1 MLGLSR
7 VMSVFRTPH
16 QNMSNLE
23 CSVLS
28 SRDPWTGSFLMH
40 AANSLPMWVS
50 FFCRVTQSFCS
61 TFFEMTI
68 FQQVASKLFKKFK
81 TKDPKGQLCIGVFFL
96 ISSTIFPMRH
106 FVYAIWIPK
115 LNPSDYFIIGR
126 TKFKFLRLIYLK
138 GAQWKNLTA
147 RYPPKLASPC
157 ACYLLR

>member
-23 CSVLS
+23 RSVLS

-68 FQQVASKLFKKFK
+68 FQQVPPKLFKKYK
-81 TKDPKGQLCIGVFFL
+81 TKDPKGQLCIGSFL
-96 ISSTIFPMRH
+96 SSSTISPKLNH
-106 FVYAIWIPK
+106 FYRADTIRIPK
-115 LNPSDYFIIGR
+115 LYPSMI
-126 TKFKFLRLIYLK
+126 T
-138 GAQWKNLTA
+138 
-147 RYPPKLASPC
+147 S
-157 ACYLLR
+157 